1 MRALVTGASGQLGQ
15 ALLGLLGEQVVW
27 SGGREELDVRD
38 QDAITRVVSQG
49 RPDVVFNAAA
59 YNNVDGAESDAA
71 QALSTN
77 AHGPLLLA
85 RACKQAGAL
94 LVHVSS
100 DYVFDGTAG
109 RPLTEEDTPRPL
121 SVYGVSKLAGELMVA
136 ASGAPY
142 LLVRT
147 SGVFGAGGSR
157 VKGGSFVER
166 MLARGRAGEA
176 LRVVSDQVFSPTY
189 APDLASALLAL
200 VETGV
205 RGLFHV
211 VNEGECSWHAL
222 AVAALAEAGLGVA
235 VEAIRSD
242 ELKSP
247 ARRPRSSVLAM
258 GRYRSLGLTP
268 LRPWRAALAEFLRA

>member
-85 RACKQAGAL
+85 RACKEAGAL

-247 ARRPRSSVLAM
+247 ARRPRSSVLAT